1 MLYFITAIPST
12 NRDEVECEPSGI
24 SAYDVDFTIK
34 R

>member
-12 NRDEVECEPSGI
+12 NRDEVEREPSGI